1 MPLVIHAHNCA
12 KSSINTTRE
21 AAPLYY
27 MPNNCQLFFFF
38 KYQHSLA
45 DSVITGISMNWLKQ
59 AV

>member
-27 MPNNCQLFFFF
+27 MPNNCQLFFF
-38 KYQHSLA
+38 LNTNIA
-45 DSVITGISMNWLKQ
+45 
-59 AV
+59 